1 MKKFFVTQVEKNLVG
16 EEALVAV
23 TPDEEKFLLLRL
35 PVRPEAADLIA
46 KAAEQY
52 ALTDPDVK
60 SLFQE
65 VSL

>member
-23 TPDEEKFLLLRL
+23 TLDEEKFLLLRL
-35 PVRPEAADLIA
+35 PVRPEAAEPIYEA
-46 KAAEQY
+46 VRTY
-52 ALTDPDVK
+52 ALTDPDMN

-65 VSL
+65 VDQ